1 MSKTIIPAMPEHENW
16 TAEQWKAI
24 WAKDQDVLVAAAA
37 GSGKTAVLVNRI
49 IQKVLSEE
57 EPMDVD
63 ELLVVTFTNAS
74 AAEMRHRIGD
84 ALEKAIRSNP
94 QSQHLRKQLSLIN
107 RASISTL
114 HSFCL
119 EVIRKY
125 YYLTEID
132 PGFRIADSA
141 EAELLRDEVLEE
153 LFEEQYGR
161 SDNERF
167 FRLVDAYTSD
177 RNDDALQGMIRTL
190 HDFSRAHPNPDEWL
204 DRTVSMYE
212 LPEGSSIEDLPFYK
226 TLLFDIGLKLQSVK
240 DLLQQGMELTKVPG
254 GPAPRAENFIADLEI
269 AEGLIEA
276 SGQSWNSLYE
286 KMNNWKFSTAKRC
299 SGADFNKDLVDQAA
313 KLRNKGKKILEDLK
327 KELFIRKPEHYLQ
340 DIKDMKEYAETLVEL
355 VKEFDA
361 KFSAE
366 KTEKN
371 LVDFS
376 DLEHYCLDI
385 LTNEKNGEILKPS
398 EAAEEYRK
406 QFKEVLVDEYQD
418 TNLVQES
425 ILNLVTSDGEY
436 DGNLFMVGDV
446 KQVRP

>member
-74 AAEMRHRIGD
+74 AAEMRHRIGN

-190 HDFSRAHPNPDEWL
+190 HDFSRAHPDPGEWL
-204 DRTVSMYE
+204 NRTVSMYE
-212 LPEGSSIEDLPFYK
+212 LPEGSSIEDLPFYE

-313 KLRNKGKKILEDLK
+313 KLRNRAKKILEDLK
-327 KELFIRKPEHYLQ
+327 KELFIRKPGHYLQ

-355 VKEFDA
+355 VKEFDS

-385 LTNEKNGEILKPS
+385 LTDEKSGEILKPS

>member
-57 EPMDVD
+57 DPMDVD

-190 HDFSRAHPNPDEWL
+190 HDFSRAHPDPGEWL
-204 DRTVSMYE
+204 NRTVSMYE

-313 KLRNKGKKILEDLK
+313 KLRNKAKKILEDLK

-355 VKEFDA
+355 VKEFDG

-385 LTNEKNGEILKPS
+385 LTDEKSGEILKPS

>member
-1 MSKTIIPAMPEHENW
+1 MSKTIIPAMPENENW

-57 EPMDVD
+57 DPMDVD

-190 HDFSRAHPNPDEWL
+190 HDFSRAHPDPDEWL
-204 DRTVSMYE
+204 NRTVSMYE

-313 KLRNKGKKILEDLK
+313 KLRNKAKKILEDLK

-355 VKEFDA
+355 VKEFDG

-385 LTNEKNGEILKPS
+385 LTNEKSGEILKPS